1 MKLINNTCIQLL
13 TKMSNFI
20 NKYSFSIF
28 NSLIILFIYTYPYV
42 ISNQFDVL
50 IPWDGYIY
58 EEKLRIFNFAEQT
71 LSPIRIVLDTPEYYY
86 TKLIKFLLKD
96 VSYYCSRILLIVLLA
111 YTSCLIFYSSIKE
124 KSFINLALS
133 SATLIIIYTNIPFQW
148 LLNSGVMYRVNLL
161 LCYFYFFA
169 ILTKYFSLNQ
179 NEDGKKIL
187 SLYLYASLFLV
198 SILYSFAYILVGLIF
213 VALIFYFSGMMNI
226 DAVISIYKL
235 KYLRKFTLI
244 NFVLFFLLSYFLYMV
259 VGFDGYNY
267 TNNLAQST
275 DAFINAGGFNSISGG
290 ILRQFEG
297 LTDYTMYTNWGYRS
311 FGTMNFHFNS
321 HVPQLIMLC
330 MLGIACYAASVQK
343 GKKYLP
349 ILIFVAAGIF
359 LSKGI
364 QAPFGFL
371 YRDLIDNFKL
381 AQTIRTP
388 DTKFGIFI
396 FLSVLMV
403 ALNFLL
409 RSRSFCLK
417 FVSLSALIIY
427 MCIAIPNILSG
438 VTPFGR
444 AESSGGH
451 YAYQIDS
458 RKDAPVLDL
467 IKNFESKNISGLL
480 FPGYGHVNTPSGVI
494 GFRDYLTINAPRLF
508 VSSKII
514 FGLNST
520 DPADNLDALTTMAA
534 ERKVGYIVIRK
545 SSLNKEFNFCLSC
558 LSHDSRFAVIYEDDY
573 TAVYAVVG
581 KLILSEEKS
590 DSMRDQN
597 IASKLGV
604 YFKLIYLITFLI
616 FSNLLLFYYLNR
628 WVFKEIKT

>member
-1 MKLINNTCIQLL
+1 
-13 TKMSNFI
+13 MSNFK

-28 NSLIILFIYTYPYV
+28 NALIVLFIYTYPYV
-42 ISNQFDVL
+42 ISNQFDIL

-71 LSPIRIVLDTPEYYY
+71 LSPIRILLDAPEYYY
-86 TKLIKFLLKD
+86 TKLIKFLLQD
-96 VSYYCSRILLIVLLA
+96 ISYYYSRIVLIVVLA
-111 YTSCLIFYSSIKE
+111 YASCLIFYSSIKE

-169 ILTKYFSLNQ
+169 ILTNYFSLNQ
-179 NEDGKKIL
+179 DGDRKKIL
-187 SLYLYASLFLV
+187 SLYVYASLFLV

-213 VALIFYFSGMMNI
+213 VALILFFSGMMNI
-226 DAVISIYKL
+226 NGVISSYKL
-235 KYLRKFTLI
+235 KYLRGFTLLS
-244 NFVLFFLLSYFLYMV
+244 FALFFLLSYFLYKI

-267 TNNLAQST
+267 TNNLAQAT

-297 LTDYTMYTNWGYRS
+297 LPDYTMYTNWGYRS

-330 MLGIACYAASVQK
+330 MLGIACYTASTDK

-349 ILIFVAAGIF
+349 ILIFVAVGLF

-409 RSRSFCLK
+409 TSRSFYLK
-417 FVSLSALIIY
+417 LASLSALFIY
-427 MCIAIPNILSG
+427 MCIAIPSILSG

-444 AESSGGH
+444 ADPSGGR

-458 RKDAPVLDL
+458 GKDAPVLDL
-467 IKNFESKNISGLL
+467 IKNYESKNISGLL

-494 GFRDYLTINAPRLF
+494 GFRDYLTVNAPRLY

-520 DPADNLDALTTMAA
+520 DPADNLDALITAVA

-545 SSLNKEFNFCLSC
+545 TSLNKELNFCLTC
-558 LSHDSRFAVIYEDDY
+558 LSHDSRFSVIYEDAY

-581 KLILSEEKS
+581 RFILSEGNL
-590 DSMRDQN
+590 DLMRDQS
-597 IASKLGV
+597 ITGKLGV

-616 FSNLLLFYYLNR
+616 FANLLLFYYWNR
-628 WVFKEIKT
+628 GVSKEIKT